1 MKQYTQKFVA
11 AIIAVGSLAI
21 MGSAQAQNV
30 TGTPYLSNMDPSTF
44 NTSPNAVYPSWDTA
58 TFTDGANGLEVQNTG
73 SSGFG
78 SMYYVVP
85 GSDVQYPL
93 NPADTVATLTVTF
106 NSASGGN
113 PPNWIGV
120 YFGLNDNVGFTGNL
134 GGYGGSGNP
143 GNPSN
148 WLWNGNVLSITASLP
163 AAQITAI
170 QAGTDAIYSFN
181 LGIDPSPLASPYSYD
196 VTFNSL
202 VVSPVPEPATAA
214 LLGLGAAGLLFF
226 RRRE

>member
-1 MKQYTQKFVA
+1 MKRYTRKFVA
-11 AIIAVGSLAI
+11 AIIAMAGLAI
-21 MGSAQAQNV
+21 AGSAQAQPV
-30 TGTPYLSNMDPSTF
+30 TGNPYLSNMDPSTF
-44 NTSPNAVYPSWDTA
+44 NTPPNAVYPSWDTA

-73 SSGFG
+73 SSSFG
-78 SMYYVVP
+78 SMLYVIP
-85 GSDVQYPL
+85 GGDVQYPL
-93 NPADTVATLTVTF
+93 NPLDTIATLTVTF
-106 NSASGGN
+106 DSASGGN

-120 YFGLNDNVGFTGNL
+120 YFGLNDNAGFTGNL

-148 WLWNGNVLSITASLP
+148 WLWNGNVLTITAQLP

-202 VVSPVPEPATAA
+202 VLSPVPEPTTLA
-214 LLGLGAAGLLFF
+214 LAGLGLAGLLIF
-226 RRRE
+226 RHRK